1 MPEINMKTD
10 YDWEG
15 RMRSGREG
23 QKKKIHI
30 HESRR
35 KDFLCGESE
44 PSGGEGGTRLLFLL
58 SSFSIGVSR
67 KQNASS
73 SGLLPTEPSHQ
84 PSPSFLS
91 FLFINP
97 NNRNNL
103 QGAAAR
109 IQ

>member
-44 PSGGEGGTRLLFLL
+44 PSGGEGGT
-58 SSFSIGVSR
+58 SQATGVEN
-67 KQNASS
+67 KYEQLKCHNQAIK
-73 SGLLPTEPSHQ
+73 LYAD
-84 PSPSFLS
+84 FK
-91 FLFINP
+91 
-97 NNRNNL
+97 
-103 QGAAAR
+103 
-109 IQ
+109 